1 MNALDR
7 KLKKIKKKKE
17 EEELVN
23 WQIKN
28 VATEKK

>member
-7 KLKKIKKKKE
+7 KLKKIKKKE